1 MPRRPVSLQSGDSTN
16 LRPEPRLLKAVE
28 RNDVRQ
34 VQDVIEDV
42 QNERHFG
49 TTLLSVGL
57 VRACDKGL
65 VDVARY
71 LLIRGADPDYA
82 TGNKPPALLRAAEH
96 GQAELIEVLID
107 HRANLEAKDKKG
119 RTALMTAAWKG
130 HGTIVEL
137 LVSRGAHVDT
147 LDKRRRNVLHNLAAD
162 QGDKRHF
169 TSASDRPKRK
179 CGMGIVHYLLQAG
192 VNIDAEDELGRTAV
206 HWACV
211 TDHEDLLRIL
221 LKTRFG
227 GASPQA
233 RVNATDMR
241 MKSPLQLAASNNR
254 DNLARILIEH
264 GADVHS
270 KSDGDW
276 SALHNACQSSSGA
289 LVQRLVAAGADVN
302 GQLLN
307 GRTPL
312 HVAAEFGNIDAAE
325 CLLGTS
331 GIRRSVKDRFGN
343 TPLLIAAQKGQIK
356 IVEMLA
362 PWNHVKELSADE
374 VEAAQQ
380 FSATIVDFDHKDFN
394 RVQRRSVYELLYARS
409 AKDPSKHSI
418 STLPEMT
425 KATQFRW
432 IHLPANNLTWCDALL
447 TKRFIEQGATDVEG
461 YKALAS
467 AFNHQ
472 HRGQQHHSRFMRPM
486 CQVVQR
492 LEADLE
498 ESGPPAVVVEE
509 PASLS
514 PFPGTPTRNKSF
526 SKLEASQ
533 SEEPDTIAGAQHARS
548 KNKSPKPQRQS
559 TTDTNSTMAA
569 SDASVDPR
577 LNGRPGKPQAQ
588 RQETTSTTAT
598 ASTSTNRKTAK
609 AATAAAKTSKE
620 ARKPS
625 TRQSTKSSVGKS
637 GSTPLRRLQ
646 SSRSIFMFMPYLHFE
661 TDRRRR
667 EM

>member
-1 MPRRPVSLQSGDSTN
+1 M
-16 LRPEPRLLKAVE
+16 
-28 RNDVRQ
+28 RQ

-107 HRANLEAKDKKG
+107 HRANLEARDKKG

-130 HGTIVEL
+130 HGTTVEL

-409 AKDPSKHSI
+409 AKDPSKHLI

-569 SDASVDPR
+569 SDASVGPR
-577 LNGRPGKPQAQ
+577 LNGQSERPHSK

-637 GSTPLRRLQ
+637 GSTPSRRLQ